1 MGGRCAS
8 VGERFTRE
16 RNGGSK
22 HHTGAGHGCTRG
34 DDEVPVEDLEG
45 VAMTGSSRWSFSG
58 RKLRVAFHVN
68 ENLCGAMAPTG
79 KRTDQHCRPGQI
91 SLTRLAISASVVG
104 LVCQFAAPGTATA
117 EPLTS
122 CSDQGWLGV
131 WAAAPSDASRGTDTV
146 DPFDFDLYDASLNL
160 KSAMRD
166 ATTRAILTPTFAGTT
181 ARVRLSN
188 RFGTAPVKFAHATI
202 ARRAS
207 GPALVPGTTAP
218 LTFAGGRSVTVA
230 PGQDVLSD
238 PVGFSVQAF
247 EPLAVSLH
255 VTGDVGKPTEHYI
268 ARQTSYLTAKGA
280 GDHTAD
286 VDGGAFTQRTTSR
299 PFVSGIEVLAPLSN
313 GAVVALGDSITD
325 GYQGQ
330 PPGTPESPE
339 GIDADG
345 RWPDVLARR
354 LGTASRPLSVL
365 NLGIAGNRVLQDA
378 TAGDNADVQGP
389 AAIRRLDADLLSQAG
404 VTTVILLEGI
414 NDLLMSPNATVEE
427 LLGGYRELIDRL
439 HSRGLRVLQGT
450 LTPVGGNAA
459 APPDTD
465 DTRQSINAWIREQ
478 SPADAV
484 IDFDAAVRDPADPSR
499 IAPYFD
505 GSDHLHFNLAGYQA
519 MANAVPLEQLNDPAC
534 S

>member
-1 MGGRCAS
+1 M
-8 VGERFTRE
+8 GERFTRE
-16 RNGGSK
+16 RNVGSK
-22 HHTGAGHGCTRG
+22 RHTRAGHGCTRR
-34 DDEVPVEDLEG
+34 DDGVPVGALEG
-45 VAMTGSSRWSFSG
+45 VAMTGLSRWSFSG
-58 RKLRVAFHVN
+58 GKLRFTFHVN
-68 ENLCGAMAPTG
+68 EKLCGAMAPTG
-79 KRTDQHCRPGQI
+79 KRTDQHGRPGEI
-91 SLTRLAISASVVG
+91 SLTRLAVSATVVG
-104 LVCQFAAPGTATA
+104 LVCQLAAPGTATA
-117 EPLTS
+117 EPLTR

-131 WAAAPSDASRGTDTV
+131 WAAVPSDASRGTD
-146 DPFDFDLYDASLNL
+146 PFDQYDASLNP
-160 KSAMRD
+160 KSVMRD
-166 ATTRAILTPTFAGTT
+166 ETTRAILTPTFGGTT

-188 RFGTAPVKFAHATI
+188 RFGTAPVTFAQATI

-207 GPALVPGTTAP
+207 GPALVPNTTAP
-218 LTFAGGRSVTVA
+218 LTFAGGRSVNVA

-238 PVGFSVQAF
+238 PVAFSVQAF
-247 EPLAVSLH
+247 EPLAVSIY

-268 ARQTSYLTAKGA
+268 ARQTSYLTRQGA

-286 VDGGAFTQRTTSR
+286 VHGAAFTQRTTSR

-313 GAVVALGDSITD
+313 GAVVTLGDSITD
-325 GYQGQ
+325 GYQAQ
-330 PPGTPESPE
+330 PPGTPESLE

-365 NLGIAGNRVLQDA
+365 NLGIAGNRVLQDG
-378 TAGDNADVQGP
+378 TAGDNPDVQGP
-389 AAIRRLDADLLSQAG
+389 AAIRRLDADLQSQAG

-450 LTPVGGNAA
+450 LTPAGGSADE
-459 APPDTD
+459 PPDTED
-465 DTRQSINAWIREQ
+465 ERQRINAWIRGQ

-499 IAPYFD
+499 INPTYD
-505 GSDHLHFNLAGYQA
+505 GSDHLHFNLAGYRA
-519 MANAVPLEQLNDPAC
+519 MAAAVPLEQLNDPAC